1 MKQPITSTIFC
12 FFVFA
17 AFSITNI
24 QAQEICPGADV
35 LIHTEGMTF
44 TPDAIEIYVG
54 TTVGWV
60 NTGGMHNANGDIS
73 SLDGLSFNNPE
84 PFIFDLITVT
94 DEPAC
99 IGTFQFTVLGEYNY
113 DCSGYGHAASGMVAT
128 LTVIAPL
135 EVDDLLSYENL
146 FKLYPNPVSSILT
159 IDNLNQSRI
168 IIYDLQGRVVVEF
181 EGEKTVSVDVSGF
194 SNGVYTV
201 AVDGKMHKLIV
212 E

>member
-1 MKQPITSTIFC
+1 MKLSIISQTFC
-12 FFVFA
+12 FFVLA
-17 AFSITNI
+17 AFSISNT

-146 FKLYPNPVSSILT
+146 VKLYPNPVSSILT
-159 IDNLNQSRI
+159 IENLNQSRI

-194 SNGVYTV
+194 PNGVYTV